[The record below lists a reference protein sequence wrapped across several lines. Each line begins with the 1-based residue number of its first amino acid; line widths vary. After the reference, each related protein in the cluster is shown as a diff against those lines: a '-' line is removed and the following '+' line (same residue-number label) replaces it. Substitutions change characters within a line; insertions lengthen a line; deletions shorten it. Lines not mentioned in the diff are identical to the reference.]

1 MAAPDPDSR
10 QSPNAMNARV
20 IPIVTIPGLMGTR
33 LRFLEKVDGE
43 EYRWDPNHKWGEMLP
58 WKRLTATKKASI
70 LRSTNPAAII
80 DENKDNGWGA
90 LADDWYDPLL
100 KPLKA
105 KGDLYKK
112 VKNPLWAVGFDWR
125 LTCADSANKLGVK
138 IDFIREKERAE
149 KVILITHSMGGLVA
163 RDALRQVKGLQ
174 DKVLGVVH
182 VAQPVAGAVA
192 LYRRLF
198 TGMQSKWDG
207 KQAVCDI
214 LGNSPYEFITPL
226 SGIQGVFEL
235 LPTFQYRYLPKD
247 SPDSPDPEFAKLRGP
262 WESNQKGEVDS
273 KKRTVYPGGIAKVRY
288 TDTDSPPGM
297 FNLKIHGSRDAKE
310 TERTKKDVLNNILR
324 ADLFHERLQ
333 LLIHKNPWSIYGTG
347 IATDVAVKYPV
358 KDDKFDDLLV
368 YRTGE
373 GDGTVPDASAA
384 ALLPDSYEG
393 TVENVKH
400 ADYRQFYVKAA
411 QHAEIFENQQVLKVL
426 MQILFEM
433 IRYSVDP
440 P

>member
-1 MAAPDPDSR
+1 MGPDPNSR
-10 QSPNAMNARV
+10 QSPNTMNARV

-33 LRFLEKVDGE
+33 LRFINKVDGE
-43 EYRWDPNHKWGEMLP
+43 EYRWDPNKKWTEMLP
-58 WKRLTATKKASI
+58 WKRLSATKKARI

-90 LADDWYDPLL
+90 LVDDFYDPLQQAL
-100 KPLKA
+100 KNE
-105 KGDLYKK
+105 GDLYKK
-112 VKNPLWAVGFDWR
+112 AKNPLWAVGFDWR
-125 LTCADSANKLGVK
+125 QTCADSATKLGVK
-138 IDFIREKERAE
+138 IDFILEKERAE

-163 RDALRQVKGLQ
+163 RAAIQQVNRVN
-174 DKVLGVVH
+174 DRVLGVVH
-182 VAQPVAGAVA
+182 VAQPVAGSVA

-235 LPTFQYRYLPKD
+235 LPTYQYRYLPKD

-262 WESNQKGEVDS
+262 WESDGKGEMDS
-273 KKRTVYPGGIAKVRY
+273 KGRTIYWGGIAKLRY

-297 FNLKIHGSRDAKE
+297 FSAKIHGSRDSKE
-310 TERTKKDVLNNILR
+310 TEQTKNDVKDNILR
-324 ADLFHERLQ
+324 ADHFHEKVKLF
-333 LLIHKNPWSIYGTG
+333 IHRNPWSIYGTG
-347 IATDVAVKYPV
+347 SATDVAVKYPV

-384 ALLPDSYEG
+384 ALLPDAYEG
-393 TVENVKH
+393 TTENVRH
-400 ADYRQFYVKAA
+400 ADYRQFYVKGA
-411 QHAEIFENQQVLKVL
+411 QHAEIFENQQVLKILV
-426 MQILFEM
+426 QILRQM
-433 IRYSVDP
+433 IRYSLDP